1 MKKPMMTLFVLG
13 MTFNGAQ
20 AQLKKY
26 SGVYYDSA
34 SSQYFVN
41 DKPSFSIR
49 SLGNGEFLDKIEYS
63 INDDS
68 FKHYQSQIKFNQE
81 GLHLLR
87 FKAVD
92 PVNNWSPVQSFRIYV
107 DLTQPKSQISWFGEH
122 YSNGTQNFVSPNS
135 QLVISA
141 SDNLSGIDSVLWKES
156 PQAQPLIYNSKKS
169 FSRPGPYNVQYS
181 AVDNVGNLAPWE
193 TYSFIVDADKPATE
207 AKLKGD
213 VYQVEQKIY
222 TNLGSLIELAS
233 VDKSSGVKEI
243 EYTINNGQVQKYDQS
258 FAIDKKVSKLK
269 FRAKDNV
276 GNGEDWKEF
285 IVYLDTDSPEIDLKK
300 EGVYQYVSGK
310 IFAQPGFKLM
320 ATANDKDSGLKG
332 LIVDGVEK
340 ASKKELMSFDKDG
353 QFQVNYSALD
363 NVGNKANPIQVDVV
377 VDSMPPDSSFSTTLP
392 LVERKGVFYST
403 IPNKV
408 KITGVDDGVGLKHIE
423 YSYDGK
429 AFQKMSGDIDLAT
442 WQTPQRT
449 IYYRAVDHLGN
460 TEKTKQIVVSIRDKG
475 PKVGLFFYIYELDNI
490 PLSEVKDDKGRL
502 PAGKR

>member
-181 AVDNVGNLAPWE
+181 AVDNVGNLATWK
-193 TYSFIVDADKPATE
+193 TY
-207 AKLKGD
+207 
-213 VYQVEQKIY
+213 
-222 TNLGSLIELAS
+222 
-233 VDKSSGVKEI
+233 
-243 EYTINNGQVQKYDQS
+243 
-258 FAIDKKVSKLK
+258 
-269 FRAKDNV
+269 
-276 GNGEDWKEF
+276 
-285 IVYLDTDSPEIDLKK
+285 
-300 EGVYQYVSGK
+300 
-310 IFAQPGFKLM
+310 
-320 ATANDKDSGLKG
+320 
-332 LIVDGVEK
+332 
-340 ASKKELMSFDKDG
+340 
-353 QFQVNYSALD
+353 
-363 NVGNKANPIQVDVV
+363 
-377 VDSMPPDSSFSTTLP
+377 
-392 LVERKGVFYST
+392 
-403 IPNKV
+403 
-408 KITGVDDGVGLKHIE
+408 
-423 YSYDGK
+423 
-429 AFQKMSGDIDLAT
+429 
-442 WQTPQRT
+442 
-449 IYYRAVDHLGN
+449 
-460 TEKTKQIVVSIRDKG
+460 
-475 PKVGLFFYIYELDNI
+475 
-490 PLSEVKDDKGRL
+490 
-502 PAGKR
+502 